1 MSDIYTDLYTASYSG
16 TTAPERVKVKS
27 VFAMTFNGVDFVT
40 DLVSFELKSKKL
52 DSDRLTFGKYSRG
65 LGVEWDL
72 KIKAVFDG
80 GSEESLH
87 GWLWQNAS
95 ATVPFII
102 RPFQEFDPLY
112 GRFFQGQVRI
122 PYRPDIKVKA
132 GDTSTFD
139 YEFKVIGHPSR
150 SESPNG
156 ILTSRLYSEI

>member
-1 MSDIYTDLYTASYSG
+1 MS
-16 TTAPERVKVKS
+16 
-27 VFAMTFNGVDFVT
+27 FNGSDFVS
-40 DLVSFELKSKKL
+40 DLVSFELRSKKL

-65 LGVEWDL
+65 LGIEWDL

-80 GSEESLH
+80 GSAESLH

-112 GRFFQGQVRI
+112 GRYFQGQVRI

-132 GDTSTFD
+132 GNTSTFD

-150 SESPNG
+150 SESPNDVM
-156 ILTSRLYSEI
+156 TDRVYDEI